1 MWCTKISS
9 EHHFFISICAEF
21 LFESLEY
28 IGVDMKKISIFA
40 KNIGF

>member
-1 MWCTKISS
+1 MVH
-9 EHHFFISICAEF
+9 EDFFGAPLFFISICAEF